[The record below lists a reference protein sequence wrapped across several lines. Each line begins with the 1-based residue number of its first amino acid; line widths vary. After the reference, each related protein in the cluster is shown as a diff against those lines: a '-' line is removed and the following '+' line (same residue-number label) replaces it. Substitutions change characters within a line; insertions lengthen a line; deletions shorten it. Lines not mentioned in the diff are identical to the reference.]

1 MPAEPKDKS
10 KTEPPDLDAAAPRDA
25 VSLVVAIGLLA
36 LGAGGILS
44 VFSGPLFALV
54 TH

>member
-10 KTEPPDLDAAAPRDA
+10 KTEPLDWAPVSPRDP
-25 VSLVVAIGLLA
+25 VSLIVAIGLLA
-36 LGAGGILS
+36 LGAGGVLS
-44 VFSGPLFALV
+44 VFSGPLLALV